1 MRSAPICSRFFTNV
15 SKYSISVVPIINELI
30 ISMDTY
36 SIEMINS
43 FIMGTTDIEYFDTFV
58 KNLEQMGADRITEI
72 YQNAYDAQ
80 FAK

>member
-1 MRSAPICSRFFTNV
+1 
-15 SKYSISVVPIINELI
+15 
-30 ISMDTY
+30 MDTY